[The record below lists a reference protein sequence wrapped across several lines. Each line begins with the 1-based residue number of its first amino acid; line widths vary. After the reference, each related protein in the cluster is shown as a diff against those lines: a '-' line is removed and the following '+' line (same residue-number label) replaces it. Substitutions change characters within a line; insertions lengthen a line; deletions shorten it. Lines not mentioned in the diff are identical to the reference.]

1 MYQAQTPKK
10 QVDYTDFDKENTMIN
25 LRRGLKLSL
34 IGIAIALIFLIG
46 FLINAFLMDFNIS
59 KQSTYLIIAYLFL
72 LIALV
77 LIIASYSIIKKYF
90 RLTCRILR
98 VLSFLPYA
106 IILFWSVF
114 ITFIN
119 SSPSN
124 IVISYMIGLLIF
136 GTIPLFKPV
145 VSITTI
151 ALSFLTYILVPII
164 FSSFTTLENDYL
176 NPTVFALF
184 AILAS
189 LFLYFQKEKDYYE
202 RKNIMEE
209 NKELYNLNSKLQKK
223 SITDSLT
230 SYYNRHFLESLS
242 EKCNYNIKNNIPV
255 GVLMIDID
263 NFKDFNDYYNHIE
276 GDRALIKISETIKEV
291 IAPYTDNIFRYGGE
305 EFLVVFFNLSE
316 AEIREI
322 AEDARQ
328 AVYNLGIK
336 NPGLRPGAN
345 VTISIGG
352 TVTKEHDD
360 RTFEKLI
367 VDADT
372 ALYNVKSIGK
382 NNSLFI

>member
-1 MYQAQTPKK
+1 
-10 QVDYTDFDKENTMIN
+10 MIN

-90 RLTCRILR
+90 RLTYRILR

-136 GTIPLFKPV
+136 GTIPPFKPV

-189 LFLYFQKEKDYYE
+189 SSYTSK
-202 RKNIMEE
+202 RKR
-209 NKELYNLNSKLQKK
+209 LL
-223 SITDSLT
+223 
-230 SYYNRHFLESLS
+230 
-242 EKCNYNIKNNIPV
+242 
-255 GVLMIDID
+255 
-263 NFKDFNDYYNHIE
+263 
-276 GDRALIKISETIKEV
+276 
-291 IAPYTDNIFRYGGE
+291 
-305 EFLVVFFNLSE
+305 
-316 AEIREI
+316 
-322 AEDARQ
+322 
-328 AVYNLGIK
+328 
-336 NPGLRPGAN
+336 
-345 VTISIGG
+345 
-352 TVTKEHDD
+352 
-360 RTFEKLI
+360 
-367 VDADT
+367 
-372 ALYNVKSIGK
+372 
-382 NNSLFI
+382 